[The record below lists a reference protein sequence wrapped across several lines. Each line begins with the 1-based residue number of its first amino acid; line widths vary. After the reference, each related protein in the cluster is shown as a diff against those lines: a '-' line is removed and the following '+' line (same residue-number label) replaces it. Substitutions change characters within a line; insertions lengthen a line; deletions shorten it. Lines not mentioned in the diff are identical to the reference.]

1 MGREVGVFLMVRI
14 SHPPRSASAIAHT
27 RPAKGLSRP
36 EGTIPSDCFLILW
49 STDTLSNPSYQ
60 SLIHMA
66 ERLTLSCESYKVAML
81 GLTFCLTAPMIAPA
95 CLLFFVANFVVWRY
109 HTLYVYER
117 GWESNGSMWF
127 TVVELVVWS
136 LLVAQSFT
144 SCVLFSKQA
153 YLEGIVL
160 YITVPYYLYKYIV
173 SVKAEFGSGNRSG
186 LARFPNPTHLRLRN
200 LFHGFTS
207 TPVIK
212 RKYNT
217 HGTSALFYLSAGDCS
232 DRLR

>member
-1 MGREVGVFLMVRI
+1 
-14 SHPPRSASAIAHT
+14 
-27 RPAKGLSRP
+27 
-36 EGTIPSDCFLILW
+36 
-49 STDTLSNPSYQ
+49 
-60 SLIHMA
+60 MA

-212 RKYNT
+212 RKCNT
-217 HGTSALFYLSAGDCS
+217 HGTRALCYLSAGDCS

>member
-1 MGREVGVFLMVRI
+1 
-14 SHPPRSASAIAHT
+14 
-27 RPAKGLSRP
+27 
-36 EGTIPSDCFLILW
+36 
-49 STDTLSNPSYQ
+49 
-60 SLIHMA
+60 MA

-186 LARFPNPTHLRLRN
+186 LTRFPNPTHLRLRN
-200 LFHGFTS
+200 LFHGFKS

-212 RKYNT
+212 RKCNT
-217 HGTSALFYLSAGDCS
+217 HGTSALFYLSA